1 MFPGTYV
8 PEPMFPGSY
17 VPRYLCS
24 RTYVPRFL
32 CSPVPMFPGTYVPEP
47 MFPGSYVPRY
57 LCSRTYVP
65 RYLSALDI
73 STGPLARRTFQTAGP
88 VRASTFYLSLA
99 RTGHLDI
106 CRATRFQIVLAR
118 TMTIHS
124 MYFSRGRPPH
134 ISAVFAQPFCYSE
147 TPVRVGHVNQTH
159 CLDHAALQREHPG
172 RIRALFSAKHM
183 SWFRV
188 NSFAFWSVNLKY

>member
-1 MFPGTYV
+1 MITQTSGFDHTSQAEPNKHQLKIISPRQQSSRLNPG
-8 PEPMFPGSY
+8 
-17 VPRYLCS
+17 
-24 RTYVPRFL
+24 
-32 CSPVPMFPGTYVPEP
+32 PVTIHFIHERSSTA
-47 MFPGSYVPRY
+47 
-57 LCSRTYVP
+57 
-65 RYLSALDI
+65 ALDI

-124 MYFSRGRPPH
+124 MYFSRGRPSH

-147 TPVRVGHVNQTH
+147 TPACRESESGMSIKHV
-159 CLDHAALQREHPG
+159 
-172 RIRALFSAKHM
+172 
-183 SWFRV
+183 
-188 NSFAFWSVNLKY
+188 SV

>member
-1 MFPGTYV
+1 MSNFQKKVLGNIWAID
-8 PEPMFPGSY
+8 
-17 VPRYLCS
+17 
-24 RTYVPRFL
+24 
-32 CSPVPMFPGTYVPEP
+32 CSPDQRESLKTI
-47 MFPGSYVPRY
+47 
-57 LCSRTYVP
+57 LT
-65 RYLSALDI
+65 ALDI
-73 STGPLARRTFQTAGP
+73 STGPLARHTFQTAGP

-124 MYFSRGRPPH
+124 MYFSRPH
-134 ISAVFAQPFCYSE
+134 LGSFRAALLLQRDASVSR
-147 TPVRVGHVNQTH
+147 VRVGHVNQTRQ

-172 RIRALFSAKHM
+172 RIRALSSAKHM

-188 NSFAFWSVNLKY
+188 REWLWIRNRTRWSLGY